1 MQVDP
6 NNRASVFESSL
17 APAFGLLWHLP
28 SGSFGISPRALL
40 ILKESLRDCK
50 QAVTLWQRSVA
61 VPRSPSKAV
70 RATCALV
77 ESTGHLPALLS
88 SRPWRAFGTGRAS
101 ATFLLERRSK
111 SRHAEQSVPREC
123 RLLALRRTYS
133 FEKPSGSLRE
143 PCRGLQAVS
152 ACGQLRKAGVLG
164 NPLRSACDS
173 RAIREV
179 TNAFLRTH

>member
-40 ILKESLRDCK
+40 ILKGSLRDCK

-61 VPRSPSKAV
+61 VPSSPRRAI

-77 ESTGHLPALLS
+77 EGPGRLPALFSL
-88 SRPWRAFGTGRAS
+88 RPWRAFGTGRAS

-111 SRHAEQSVPREC
+111 SRHAGHSVPRER
-123 RLLALRRTYS
+123 RLLALRRRCRCK
-133 FEKPSGSLRE
+133 KPSGTLRE
-143 PCRGLQAVS
+143 PCRGLQALS
-152 ACGQLRKAGVLG
+152 ACVQLRKAG
-164 NPLRSACDS
+164 
-173 RAIREV
+173 
-179 TNAFLRTH
+179 